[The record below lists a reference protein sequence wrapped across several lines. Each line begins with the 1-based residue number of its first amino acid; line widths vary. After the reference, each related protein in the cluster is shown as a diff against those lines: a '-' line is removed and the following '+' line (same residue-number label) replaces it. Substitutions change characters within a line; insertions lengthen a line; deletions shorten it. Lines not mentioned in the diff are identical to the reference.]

1 MRVERSFSFP
11 LNSQLSSLNFSMIY
25 LDNNATTPIDPRVRE
40 AMLPFLGEN
49 FGNPSSPHAPGRAA
63 REAVDKA
70 RGQVAALLGAR
81 ADEIVFTSGGTE
93 SINTAIRGALA
104 AQPGRRHIVTSS
116 IEHSATKNL
125 CEQLEREG
133 CEVTWL
139 RVDTCGNPDLE
150 EYRSALRDDTAVVS
164 VVWANNETGV
174 LFPIEE
180 MARLADGRRIVFH
193 ADAVQAAGKIPIDLA
208 RVPVHLLSL
217 SAHKM
222 HGPKGVGALFVRSG
236 LGLPPLL
243 RGGNQENGRR
253 AGTENVSG
261 IVGFGAAAE
270 LAKSALVGE
279 TSRIAKLRDDFE
291 NGVRTR
297 FSQARFHGDPG
308 HRLPNTSNF
317 ALPGLAATDLLAA
330 LDRLGICCSVGSAC
344 VSGSPHASHV
354 LRAMGVGDDEAK
366 SSLRFSFSRMN
377 TPDEVKGAL
386 AALDESAR
394 RLGLGG

>member
-1 MRVERSFSFP
+1 
-11 LNSQLSSLNFSMIY
+11 MIY
-25 LDNNATTPIDPRVRE
+25 LDNNATTPIDPLVRE
-40 AMLPFLGEN
+40 AMLPFLGEQ

-63 REAVDKA
+63 REALEKA
-70 RGQVAALLGAR
+70 RGQVAGLLSVRPA
-81 ADEIVFTSGGTE
+81 EIVFTSGGTE

-104 AQPGRRHIVTSS
+104 AQPGKRHIVTSS

-125 CEQLEREG
+125 CGQLEREG

-139 RVDTCGNPDLE
+139 HVDSEGRPNLY
-150 EYRSALRDDTAVVS
+150 EYRATLRDNTAIVS
-164 VVWANNETGV
+164 LVWANNETGV

-180 MARLADGRRIVFH
+180 MARMADERRIVFH
-193 ADAVQAAGKIPIDLA
+193 ADAVQAAGKIPIDLSG
-208 RVPVHLLSL
+208 VPVHLLSL

-236 LGLPPLL
+236 LGLPALL
-243 RGGNQENGRR
+243 LGGGQENGRR
-253 AGTENVSG
+253 AGTENVAG

-270 LAKSALVGE
+270 LAKSALAGE

-297 FSQARFHGDPG
+297 FSQARFHGSPDR
-308 HRLPNTSNF
+308 RLPNTSNF

-330 LDRLGICCSVGSAC
+330 LDRLGVCCSVGSAC

-354 LRAMGVGDDEAK
+354 LRAMGVGDEEAK

-394 RLGLGG
+394 RLGLGD